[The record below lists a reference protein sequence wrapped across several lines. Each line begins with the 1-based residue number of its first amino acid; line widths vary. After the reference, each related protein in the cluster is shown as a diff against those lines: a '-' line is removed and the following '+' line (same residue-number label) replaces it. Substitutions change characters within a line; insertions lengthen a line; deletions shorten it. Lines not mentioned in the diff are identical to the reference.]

1 MPTTDQTKPFKSYD
15 EQIALLRERGLI
27 ITDDVYAR
35 DVLKRMN
42 YYRFSAY
49 SLTLRENDRFFPEV
63 TLQDMVALYDFDQEF
78 RSIIFKYGAVVET
91 VARAYIAYYHAR
103 QHGPIGYLNNQN
115 FESEQYHAVFLST
128 LNREISRSDE
138 PFIVHHKRD
147 KRGVYPL
154 WVAVE
159 EMTFGTLSLFYKNML
174 EADREGIAQEYYG
187 RKSIYIENYLQCA
200 VVARNIAA
208 HGGRFYNRTRLSPAV
223 KLPLVM
229 RRAHVDNSSPFA
241 YFYAIFELL
250 PDAEKFNLIVLPP
263 EISFVCFI
271 SVCKEDADP
280 GAGCVTKRSNFPYK
294 TSSQQGSTSPLR
306 ARVPVHSTLRGAGLE
321 VGCLV

>member
-128 LNREISRSDE
+128 LNREISK
-138 PFIVHHKRD
+138 F
-147 KRGVYPL
+147 
-154 WVAVE
+154 W
-159 EMTFGTLSLFYKNML
+159 LF
-174 EADREGIAQEYYG
+174 R
-187 RKSIYIENYLQCA
+187 
-200 VVARNIAA
+200 
-208 HGGRFYNRTRLSPAV
+208 
-223 KLPLVM
+223 
-229 RRAHVDNSSPFA
+229 
-241 YFYAIFELL
+241 
-250 PDAEKFNLIVLPP
+250 
-263 EISFVCFI
+263 
-271 SVCKEDADP
+271 
-280 GAGCVTKRSNFPYK
+280 
-294 TSSQQGSTSPLR
+294 
-306 ARVPVHSTLRGAGLE
+306 
-321 VGCLV
+321 

>member
-174 EADREGIAQEYYG
+174 EADRESIAQEYYG

-229 RRAHVDNSSPFA
+229 RRAHVDNSSPFT

-250 PDAEKFNLIVLPP
+250 PDAEKFNLIRAMEKLFKKYPAAEPSRMGFPVNWKALLNLPSEP
-263 EISFVCFI
+263 E
-271 SVCKEDADP
+271 EAD
-280 GAGCVTKRSNFPYK
+280 T
-294 TSSQQGSTSPLR
+294 
-306 ARVPVHSTLRGAGLE
+306 
-321 VGCLV
+321 

>member
-174 EADREGIAQEYYG
+174 EADREVIAQEYYG
-187 RKSIYIENYLQCA
+187 RKSIYIENYLQ
-200 VVARNIAA
+200 
-208 HGGRFYNRTRLSPAV
+208 LS
-223 KLPLVM
+223 
-229 RRAHVDNSSPFA
+229 
-241 YFYAIFELL
+241 
-250 PDAEKFNLIVLPP
+250 LIH
-263 EISFVCFI
+263 I
-271 SVCKEDADP
+271 
-280 GAGCVTKRSNFPYK
+280 
-294 TSSQQGSTSPLR
+294 
-306 ARVPVHSTLRGAGLE
+306 
-321 VGCLV
+321 